1 MANSK
6 SPSTNNALGVL
17 SQLETTLNEYLVV
30 KAPFTLPGNV
40 KEIIVKLAPWFT
52 LIGVVIAIPAI
63 LLVLGL
69 GAVVAPFTMMGG
81 PAYAVH
87 YGSMYVVSMLVSV
100 VSLVLEA
107 IAIPGLFKRAK
118 SAWNLLFYA
127 SLVTLISGVVGGNVV
142 GALISA
148 VIGLYFLFQVRELY
162 K

>member
-1 MANSK
+1 MANSQ
-6 SPSTNNALGVL
+6 SPSTKDALSAL

-30 KAPFTLPGNV
+30 KAPFTLPGNI
-40 KEIIVKLAPWFT
+40 KEIIAKLAPWFT

-69 GAVVAPFTMMGG
+69 GALVAPFAMMGG
-81 PAYAVH
+81 PAYAAN
-87 YGSMYVVSMLVSV
+87 YGTMYVVSMLVSV
-100 VSLVLEA
+100 VALVLQA
-107 IAIPGLFKRAK
+107 IAIPGLFKRSK
-118 SAWNLLFYA
+118 GAWNLLYYA
-127 SLVTLISGVVGGNVV
+127 SLITLVSGIVGGNVI